1 MGVQH
6 LPMIAPTMPGMR
18 SIELFAAVLAAV
30 LGWAGIGLLLLGPAT
45 AGASLSLEPNG
56 GGTATASTGSLLQ
69 AGVPG
74 LLALQLAA
82 AAIGFAGVLVGA
94 WLHARGNRSARW
106 LVALAAV
113 LPVIAGMA
121 SATVS
126 AYLVPGA
133 AVAVIAAV
141 TALWPEGR
149 RTAA

>member
-45 AGASLSLEPNG
+45 AGASLSLEPAG
-56 GGTATASTGSLLQ
+56 SATATASTGSLLL
-69 AGVPG
+69 AGVPA

-82 AAIGFAGVLVGA
+82 AAIGFGGLVAGA
-94 WLHARGNRSARW
+94 WLQARGDRQAWRVVVISAS
-106 LVALAAV
+106 
-113 LPVIAGMA
+113 LPLIACVVDA
-121 SATVS
+121 SAS

-133 AVAVIAAV
+133 AVGLLAALTAV
-141 TALWPEGR
+141 WPERQRG
-149 RTAA
+149 TG